1 MGPGIGDSEIMRVD
15 PEVAGVL
22 KLELKR
28 EREFINLIASENYAS
43 LAVLTAQGSILTNKY
58 AEGYPGDRYYSGC
71 EAVDMAERLAVDR
84 AKELFGCEHA
94 NVQPHAGVQ
103 ANLAV
108 YMSAIK
114 TGDTIM
120 AMDLSCGGH
129 LSHGSPSNFSGK
141 LYRAVCYGVDRE
153 TELIDYDRVADI
165 AKKEEP
171 RLIVAGASSYP
182 RRLDFE
188 AFRRIADDAGA
199 LLMVDMA
206 HFGGLV
212 VGGVHPDPVPYADY
226 VTGTTHKTLR
236 GPRGGLVLTRESNRE
251 RLDSIVFP
259 GMQGGPL
266 MHVIAAKAV
275 CFKEALQPEFKHY
288 QETIVANALALCEK
302 LASEGFRIVS
312 GGTETH
318 LFLIDLRP
326 NGFSGREAQD
336 VLESVGINVNMN
348 EIPYDD
354 TSPTVTSGIRLG
366 TPAVTTRGMM
376 PEQMDTLGGL
386 IARALKEREK
396 ESVLLEVRDEIREFL
411 AGFPLY
417 PELD

>member
-1 MGPGIGDSEIMRVD
+1 MGSATGYSELERVD
-15 PEVAGVL
+15 PEIAGVL
-22 KLELKR
+22 KSEIRR
-28 EREFINLIASENYAS
+28 ERGFVNLTASENYAS
-43 LAVLTAQGSILTNKY
+43 LAVLAAQGSILTNKY

-71 EAVDMAERLAVDR
+71 EAVDMAETLAIDR

-103 ANLAV
+103 ANMAA
-108 YMSAIK
+108 YMCMLEP
-114 TGDTIM
+114 GDKLM

-153 TELIDYDRVADI
+153 TELIDYDSVADI
-165 AKKEEP
+165 ARREKP

-188 AFRRIADDAGA
+188 AFRSIADDVGA

-266 MHVIAAKAV
+266 MHVVAAKAV
-275 CFKEALQPEFKHY
+275 CFKEALQPEFKSY
-288 QETIVANALALCEK
+288 QERIVANTLALCEK
-302 LASEGFRIVS
+302 MASEGFRIVS

-366 TPAVTTRGMM
+366 TPAVTTRGMK
-376 PEQMDTLGGL
+376 PEHMDTLGGL
-386 IARALKEREK
+386 IASALKERKK
-396 ESVLLEVRDEIREFL
+396 ESVLQEARDKIREFL

>member
-1 MGPGIGDSEIMRVD
+1 MRVD
-15 PEVAGVL
+15 PEIAGVL

-28 EREFINLIASENYAS
+28 EREFANLIASENYAS
-43 LAVLTAQGSILTNKY
+43 LAVLAAQGSILTNKY

-71 EAVDMAERLAVDR
+71 EAVDLAEQLAIDR

-94 NVQPHAGVQ
+94 NVQLHAGVQ
-103 ANLAV
+103 ANMAA
-108 YMSAIK
+108 YMCAIK
-114 TGDTIM
+114 GGDTLM

-129 LSHGSPSNFSGK
+129 LSHGSRSSFSGQM
-141 LYRAVCYGVDRE
+141 YRPVCYGVDRE

-165 AKKEEP
+165 ARKEKP

-188 AFRRIADDAGA
+188 AFRAIADDVGA

-251 RLDSIVFP
+251 RLDSVVFP

-275 CFKEALQPEFKHY
+275 CFKEALQPEFKRY
-288 QETIVANALALCEK
+288 QETIVANAVALCGRM
-302 LASEGFRIVS
+302 ASEGFRVVS

-318 LFLIDLRP
+318 LFLVDLRP

-354 TSPTVTSGIRLG
+354 TPPTVTSGIRLG
-366 TPAVTTRGMM
+366 TPAVTTRGMK
-376 PEQMDTLGGL
+376 PEHMDTLGGL
-386 IARALKEREK
+386 IARVLKERRK
-396 ESVLLEVRDEIREFL
+396 ESVLDEVREQVQEFL

-417 PELD
+417 PDLD